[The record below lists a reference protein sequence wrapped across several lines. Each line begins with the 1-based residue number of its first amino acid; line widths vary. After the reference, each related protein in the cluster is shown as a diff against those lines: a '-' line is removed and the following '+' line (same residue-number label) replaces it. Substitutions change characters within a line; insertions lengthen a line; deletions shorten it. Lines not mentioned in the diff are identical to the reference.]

1 MTLGINARIASKVF
15 PAVGERKKKLFN
27 ETNFNWGKKSQ
38 KHNTGFLKSDKKEK
52 KC

>member
-15 PAVGERKKKLFN
+15 PAVGERKKNYLMKPILTG
-27 ETNFNWGKKSQ
+27 EKKSQ